1 MVSRTDFD
9 IAIIGGGIVGLA
21 AGYRIACS
29 QPALK
34 IGLLEKEAELATH
47 QTGHNS
53 GVIHSGLYYKPSSE
67 KALTCTA
74 GRRELLQFAGEHGIP
89 HRICGKIVVATAPEE
104 LERLESLY
112 ERGQSNGV
120 EGLERLD
127 GDGIRAIE
135 PACAGIAGLK
145 VACTGIIDFVAVA
158 RKLGE
163 LMIKAGSQ
171 NRVLTSHEV
180 RALDRH
186 DYFTRVVTNQG
197 SFDTRF
203 IINCAGLQCDRV
215 AIMDQIEPGVRIIPF
230 RGDYYELTEAAAGKV
245 RALIYPVPDPA
256 FPFLGVHLTRM
267 LNGSVECG
275 PNAVLAFKREGY
287 GRRAFSWRDSWQTLA
302 YGGTLRLFS
311 RHWRYGLGECRRALS
326 RKRFARDVQRL
337 VPEITEADLRPGKC
351 GVRAQAVGPRGEL
364 VDDFH
369 IVTGVRSVHVLNAP
383 SPAATAALA
392 IGERIC
398 RIAHRHFGLDS
409 GAAKAVAERA
419 PQVEPDKTGKRKG
432 RR

>member
-1 MVSRTDFD
+1 MVSRTDYD

-21 AGYRIACS
+21 SGYKIARS
-29 QPALK
+29 HPNLK
-34 IGLLEKEAELATH
+34 IALFEKEAELATH

-53 GVIHSGLYYKPSSE
+53 GVIHSGLYYKPGSE
-67 KALTCTA
+67 KAMTCTA
-74 GRRELLQFAGEHGIP
+74 GRRELAEFAREHGIP

-120 EGLERLD
+120 EGLERLN

-163 LMIKAGSQ
+163 LITESGSQ

-180 RALDRH
+180 RVLDRH

-197 SFDTRF
+197 AYDTRF

-215 AIMDQIEPGVRIIPF
+215 AVMDQIDPGVRIIPF

-267 LNGSVECG
+267 LDGSVECG
-275 PNAVLAFKREGY
+275 PNAVLALKREGY
-287 GRRAFSWRDSWQTLA
+287 SRRAFSWRDTWQALT
-302 YGGTLRLFS
+302 YSGTLRLFL
-311 RHWRYGLGECRRALS
+311 RHWRYGLDECRRALS
-326 RKRFARDVQRL
+326 RRRFARDVRRL
-337 VPEITEADLRPGKC
+337 VPEITETDLKPGKC
-351 GVRAQAVGPRGEL
+351 GIRAQAVGPRGEL

-383 SPAATAALA
+383 LA
-392 IGERIC
+392 G
-398 RIAHRHFGLDS
+398 GDS
-409 GAAKAVAERA
+409 GVGHRRADTPDGAAAFRA
-419 PQVEPDKTGKRKG
+419 
-432 RR
+432 